1 MVLIIAFYL
10 LISPHFLGGTRTS
23 TQGFTLARQVL
34 YFLSHTSNPFC
45 SCYFG
50 GRVSI
55 FAQAGLDCDPI
66 LHFTGMTDAQDH
78 SWLFYIEM
86 GSQVCLVFFF
96 LSGLAWNCDPSNLSL
111 LCSWDDRQELLCPGN
126 DWDEVLWTIFLGWP
140 QTSGL
145 PIHPPKAPTV
155 ILPLEWGIGAVP
167 HV

>member
-86 GSQVCLVFFF
+86 GSQVCLFFF
-96 LSGLAWNCDPSNLSL
+96 FFCLGWPGNAILPISASFVAGMTGRNYYVQVMIEMRSCELF
-111 LCSWDDRQELLCPGN
+111 SWDDLKPQASPSTLPKLLP
-126 DWDEVLWTIFLGWP
+126 
-140 QTSGL
+140 
-145 PIHPPKAPTV
+145 
-155 ILPLEWGIGAVP
+155 
-167 HV
+167 